1 VNAATT
7 PTPLGPGSGG
17 PTATTAGLTSEA
29 LIARIA
35 AQLDDLTEETR
46 RSRERWE
53 ALDELVR
60 DATPVMRQLLGSAT
74 VGLGQLE
81 ARGYG
86 EFVGG
91 GLGVV
96 DRVVAAFDREDIEAL
111 GDNVVLMLQTV
122 RDMTQP
128 EVLGLLR
135 RTAADLHDDATAPP
149 PSLVTLLGRIR
160 RPEARRGLD
169 RLLRLLETVG
179 AGAHQVHPPKEGT
192 A

>member
-1 VNAATT
+1 VNAAGA
-7 PTPLGPGSGG
+7 PTPDVTPAVD
-17 PTATTAGLTSEA
+17 ATTATATLAGEA
-29 LIARIA
+29 LLTRMA
-35 AQLDDLTEETR
+35 AQLDELAEETR
-46 RSRERWE
+46 RSQERWE
-53 ALDELVR
+53 VLDELVR

-74 VGLGQLE
+74 DRLGQLE
-81 ARGYG
+81 ARGYA

-96 DRVVAAFDREDIEAL
+96 DRVVAAFDRDDIEAL
-111 GDNVVLMLQTV
+111 GDNVVLILQTV

-149 PSLVTLLGRIR
+149 PSLVALLGRLR

-179 AGAHQVHPPKEGT
+179 AGAPQVVTPKEGT

>member
-1 VNAATT
+1 VNAAGA
-7 PTPLGPGSGG
+7 PTPHV
-17 PTATTAGLTSEA
+17 TAAVDPTTAPARPHGEA
-29 LIARIA
+29 LLARMA
-35 AQLDDLTEETR
+35 AQLDELAEETR

-53 ALDELVR
+53 VLDELVR

-74 VGLGQLE
+74 VRLGALE
-81 ARGYG
+81 ARGYAD
-86 EFVGG
+86 FLGG

-96 DRVVAAFDREDIEAL
+96 DRVVGAFDRDDIEAL
-111 GDNVVLMLQTV
+111 GDNVVLMLQTL

-149 PSLVTLLGRIR
+149 PSLVALIGRLR

-179 AGAHQVHPPKEGT
+179 SGATEVHTPKEGT